1 MKTLVIMPTFNEILN
16 LQESVAS
23 LRKYH
28 ASIDLLIVDDSSP
41 DGTGDLADSLANAN
55 TYVLHRKTKDGLGAA
70 YLEAFEWAIARGYE
84 VVVEMDADG
93 SHQASDLEKILNA
106 MPLADLAIGSR
117 WIKGGSVI
125 NWPSYRKAISKTGNF
140 YARFMLRTHVKD
152 MTAGYRAFRVDF
164 LNGLDL
170 SGIAAR
176 GYAFQVEMALR
187 VIRAGGVVVEVPI
200 TFIERTQGAS
210 KMTTAIVLEALW
222 LVTKWGISRRL
233 GL

>member
-70 YLEAFEWAIARGYE
+70 YMEAFEWAIARGYE

-222 LVTKWGISRRL
+222 LVTKWAFYKSA
-233 GL
+233 

>member
-28 ASIDLLIVDDSSP
+28 AGIDLLIVDDSSP
-41 DGTGDLADSLANAN
+41 DGTGDLADSLADAN

-106 MPLADLAIGSR
+106 IPLADLAIGSR

-222 LVTKWGISRRL
+222 LVTKWAFYKSA
-233 GL
+233 

>member
-41 DGTGDLADSLANAN
+41 DGTGDLADSLADAN

-106 MPLADLAIGSR
+106 IPLADLAIGSR

-164 LNGLDL
+164 LKGLDL
-170 SGIAAR
+170 SGVAAR

-222 LVTKWGISRRL
+222 LVTKWAFYKSA
-233 GL
+233 

>member
-1 MKTLVIMPTFNEILN
+1 
-16 LQESVAS
+16 
-23 LRKYH
+23 
-28 ASIDLLIVDDSSP
+28 
-41 DGTGDLADSLANAN
+41 
-55 TYVLHRKTKDGLGAA
+55 VLHRKTKDGLGAA

-222 LVTKWGISRRL
+222 LVTKWAFYKSA
-233 GL
+233 

>member
-106 MPLADLAIGSR
+106 IPLADLAIGSR

-222 LVTKWGISRRL
+222 LVTKWAFYKSA
-233 GL
+233 

>member
-70 YLEAFEWAIARGYE
+70 YMEAFEWAIARGYE

-222 LVTKWGISRRL
+222 LVTKWGFYKSA
-233 GL
+233 

>member
-41 DGTGDLADSLANAN
+41 DGTGDLADSLADAN

-222 LVTKWGISRRL
+222 LVTKWAFYKSA
-233 GL
+233 